1 MSRSQKL
8 QTVSN
13 KASVTG
19 MVLTSDKQRLVTSGL
34 DKSVTVYSIIRK
46 NGVPSISFRSS
57 TPSSPKESSATKNL
71 FASCSLLC
79 FDQKSCSVLGEM
91 APFAS

>member
-1 MSRSQKL
+1 M

-46 NGVPSISFRSS
+46 NGVPSI
-57 TPSSPKESSATKNL
+57 L
-71 FASCSLLC
+71 I
-79 FDQKSCSVLGEM
+79 
-91 APFAS
+91 